1 MHGSGCMV
9 DLSDYEHPNSPV
21 RDDDALA
28 PGEDLDREPDGIP
41 HSVMAGIFAMTFVI
55 AAILLLVL
63 SGHVPRHPGAL
74 LVTIG
79 GVPALIATLRVIVK
93 NWRVVGAHAS
103 R

>member
-1 MHGSGCMV
+1 MV
-9 DLSDYEHPNSPV
+9 DVSRYEHPNSPV

-28 PGEDLDREPDGIP
+28 PGEDLDREPDGIS
-41 HSVMAGIFAMTFVI
+41 HFVIAGIFALTFVI

-74 LVTIG
+74 LVMIG
-79 GVPALIATLRVIVK
+79 AVPALFASLRLIAK
-93 NWRVVGAHAS
+93 HWRVVGAHAS